1 MRRRL
6 ILTSYGL
13 TTVIGREL
21 IRRKLKRD
29 GNLEQRK
36 NFLFQE
42 PHYSV
47 EKMLVEACVMLGFQ
61 RENVILSGQ
70 QSTKD
75 DLTKMD
81 YIYVTE
87 GNTFEVLSL
96 IRERN
101 LVSVFREAF
110 TNGATYIGASAGA
123 MIAGSSIEEAKS
135 FDLNFVRMTEY
146 EGLGLFD
153 GIIIPHY
160 TKSELERYVKN
171 SPGIEDKYSTIL
183 YVENDGVRELVMED
197 DVDS

>member
-36 NFLFQE
+36 IFLFHE